1 MLAESIL
8 RLPEVKMRTG
18 LSRSTIYLRI
28 SQGTFPLPISLGTRS
43 VGWVESEIEEWIAGR
58 ITQSRIQLCA
68 NLIAVR

>member
-18 LSRSTIYLRI
+18 LPRSTIYLRI
-28 SQGTFPLPISLGTRS
+28 SQGTFPLPVSLGMRS

-58 ITQSRIQLCA
+58 ITQSRNQPRT
-68 NLIAVR
+68 NHIAVR